1 MRALMIL
8 GLAAV
13 LTQSGCSTNRHVLE
27 PGVDKRREVSP
38 EAGSRGCCSTSACEC
53 GDCRASGPCSCRHTP
68 ESYPVPPS
76 GITP

>member
-13 LTQSGCSTNRHVLE
+13 LSQSGCSTNRHLLE
-27 PGVDKRREVSP
+27 PDVDKRQEVSP
-38 EAGSRGCCSTSACEC
+38 ETGKRQCCSTRDCEC
-53 GDCRASGPCSCRHTP
+53 GDCRASGPCSCRRTP
-68 ESYPVPPS
+68 ESHPVPPS